1 MIDDFLNNLYNIT
14 EMIRLGGKTMF
25 RRRIKRNKTK
35 INQND
40 DLDIHNLPEHIAII
54 MDGNGRWAKKR
65 KMPRIKGHYEG
76 MQTIK
81 KVTRE
86 ASHLGI
92 KYLTL
97 YAFSTENWS
106 RPESEVNYIM
116 NLPVNF
122 LKTFLPELIEKNV
135 KIETIGFLD
144 AVPQST
150 IEAINYAKEKTKN
163 NTGLKLVF
171 AINYGGRAELVQSM
185 KSIYDELQ
193 RNGQNSDDI
202 DELMI
207 SKHLMTHPDPDPDL
221 LIRTSGEQRLSNF
234 LIWQAS
240 YSEFIFNEKLWPDF
254 DGEELKQCIKIYQ
267 SRQRRFGGL
276 SEE

>member
-25 RRRIKRNKTK
+25 IKLIKRNKTK

-240 YSEFIFNEKLWPDF
+240 YSEFICNEKLWPDF